1 MVGMK
6 IRIHPLFFIFGL
18 YFVSIGKV
26 FSFLT
31 FTICAL
37 LHELGHS
44 FAAQKLGY
52 KLRKITLMPYG
63 AVIKGDIYGISYS
76 DEIKVV
82 VAGPLLNLVIGLFT
96 IALWWIFPSS
106 YPYTELIAIGSFSLF
121 FINLFPA
128 FPLDGGRFLLCTLS
142 LFFNRK
148 KAVFITKTVSVL
160 FSFFLLFLFV
170 VSFFYTLNISL
181 LFFASF
187 CIFGIFTVDDEN
199 SYVRFY
205 EGLSLELKKT
215 KVIKKIAVNENF
227 TLRDFYSLYDGSSLY
242 EISVYSSN
250 GKFIKNISPEDIK
263 FILLTKSLS
272 DFFL

>member
-1 MVGMK
+1 MK

-18 YFVSIGKV
+18 YFVAIGKV

-44 FAAQKLGY
+44 LAAQKLGY

-63 AVIKGDIYGISYS
+63 AVIKGDIYGISYA

-82 VAGPLLNLVIGLFT
+82 IAGPLLNLVIGLFT
-96 IALWWIFPSS
+96 IALWWIFPLS
-106 YPYTELIAIGSFSLF
+106 YPYTELVAIGSFSLF

-142 LFFNRK
+142 LFLKRK
-148 KAVFITKTVSVL
+148 KAVFITKTVSVI
-160 FSFFLLFLFV
+160 FSLFLLFLFA
-170 VSFFYTLNISL
+170 VSFLYTVNVSL

-187 CIFGIFTVDDEN
+187 CIFGIFTVDNEN

-205 EGLSLELKKT
+205 DGLSIELKKP
-215 KVIKKIAVNENF
+215 KVIKKIAVGDNF
-227 TLRDFYSLYDGSSLY
+227 TLKEFYSLYDGSSLY
-242 EISVYSSN
+242 EISVYSSG
-250 GKFIKNISPEDIK
+250 GKLLKSFSPEEVK
-263 FILLTKSLS
+263 NTLLTKSVKDL
-272 DFFL
+272 FL